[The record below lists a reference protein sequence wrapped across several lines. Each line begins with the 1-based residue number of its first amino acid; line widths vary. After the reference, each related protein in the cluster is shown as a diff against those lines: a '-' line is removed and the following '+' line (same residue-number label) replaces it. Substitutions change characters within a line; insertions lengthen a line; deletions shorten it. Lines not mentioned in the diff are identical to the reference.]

1 MKPIDK
7 KVRHWLL
14 GSALILISCLVW
26 WTYLYPPLQDQR
38 DELFVAVSEAAQ
50 ESERLKLRL
59 QKLSEKKQAPL
70 ESKEM
75 LSRFATVVGPGN
87 SLEEVSSHTQ
97 QWVREFLKNYDLSLK
112 SYKGLSPSMWKDY
125 PLSQIEFQ
133 LDADIQGLS
142 DLLENLENTEKT
154 VRIEKL
160 SVNYRRSKENGLR
173 VTLRLGTLF
182 VEGLRE

>member
-26 WTYLYPPLQDQR
+26 WTYLLSPLQDQR
-38 DELFVAVSEAAQ
+38 NELALDVSKAEQ
-50 ESERLKLRL
+50 ESDRLKLRM
-59 QKLSEKKQAPL
+59 QKLSEKKQVSR
-70 ESKEM
+70 ESEAM
-75 LSRFATVVGPGN
+75 LSQYAAVVGPGK

-97 QWVREFLKNYDLSLK
+97 QWVQEFLKNYDLSLK
-112 SYKGLSPSMWKDY
+112 SYKGLSPSMWQDY
-125 PLSQIEFQ
+125 ALSQIEFQ
-133 LDADIQGLS
+133 LEANIQGLS
-142 DLLENLENTEKT
+142 DLLEDLEKIEQA

-160 SVNYRRSKENGLR
+160 SVNYRHSRENDLR

-182 VEGLRE
+182 VEGLKE